1 MKQLFEFLNKS
12 VTEYQACNN
21 IVEILKN
28 NGFEYLDPALKWNL
42 KNGGNY
48 FTTKDQ
54 SSVIAFKMG
63 QKLSSK
69 SFNIVASHLD
79 SPNLK
84 IKPNGV
90 INKPNYTSL
99 NTEVYGGPI
108 LSTWLDRPL
117 SIAGRIFVKTENGLK
132 TELVN
137 IDEDLL
143 VIPNVC
149 IHLKKDTDI
158 NPQRDLLPLASLIK
172 YESVNEILEKKLGI
186 NKDTIVSYDLS
197 VYNRDQAKLVGVDQD
212 LFVSPRID
220 NLECAYSSL
229 QAFIASKNDDKIN
242 VYASFNNEEVG
253 STTKQGAA
261 STFLKEVLTRIVGN
275 NEEYYQALAN
285 SFLVSADNAH
295 AVHPN
300 RPDLA
305 DPTNQVFMNKGIV
318 IKHNANQRYTTDALS
333 NAYFKLVCDKA
344 SAKYQHYTNRSD
356 QRGGGT
362 LGSISST
369 QVSIP
374 SVDIGLAQLAMH
386 SCLETAGVDDY
397 KEMVKALTVFY
408 NTDFK
413 VKDDSITM

>member
-1 MKQLFEFLNKS
+1 MKQFFEFLNKS
-12 VTEYQACNN
+12 VNEYLACSN
-21 IVEILKN
+21 ICKILKEQ
-28 NGFEYLDPALKWNL
+28 GFEYLDPASKWNL

-63 QKLSSK
+63 QKLDSK
-69 SFNIVASHLD
+69 SFNIVSSHLD

-84 IKPNGV
+84 IKPNG
-90 INKPNYTSL
+90 IISKPNYTSL

-117 SIAGRIFVKTENGLK
+117 SIAGRVFVKSESGIK
-132 TELVN
+132 AELIN

-143 VIPNVC
+143 IIPNVC

-158 NPQRDLLPLASLIK
+158 NPQRDLLPLAGLTK
-172 YESVNEILEKKLGI
+172 YESVNEILEHKLGI
-186 NKDTIVSYDLS
+186 NKDTIMSYDLS
-197 VYNRDQAKLVGVDQD
+197 VYNRDQAKLVGVDKE

-220 NLECAYSSL
+220 NLECAYTSL
-229 QAFIASKNDDKIN
+229 QAFLNSNNDSKIN

-275 NEEYYQALAN
+275 TEEYYQALAN

-300 RPDLA
+300 RGDLA
-305 DPTNQVFMNKGIV
+305 DPTNQVFMNKGVV

-333 NAYFKLVCDKA
+333 NAYFKLVCDNVH
-344 SAKYQHYTNRSD
+344 AKYQHYTNRSD
-356 QRGGGT
+356 QRGGST

-386 SCLETAGVDDY
+386 SSLETAGVEDFN
-397 KEMVKALTVFY
+397 EMIKALTSFY
-408 NTDFK
+408 NANFK
-413 VKDDSITM
+413 VENDQIKM

>member
-1 MKQLFEFLNKS
+1 MKQFFEFLNKS
-12 VTEYQACNN
+12 VNEYYACQN
-21 IVEILKN
+21 IVDILKS
-28 NGFEYLDPALKWNL
+28 NGFEYLDPSSNWNL
-42 KNGGNY
+42 NNGGNY

-63 QKLSSK
+63 QNFNST

-90 INKPNYTSL
+90 ISKPNYTSL

-117 SIAGRIFVKTENGLK
+117 SIAGRVFIKTENGIK
-132 TELVN
+132 SELVN
-137 IDEDLL
+137 IEEDLL

-149 IHLKKDTDI
+149 IHLKKDSDI
-158 NPQRDLLPLASLIK
+158 NPQRDLLPLASLSK
-172 YESVNEILEKKLGI
+172 YESVNEILEKKLGL
-186 NKDTIVSYDLS
+186 NKESILSYDLS
-197 VYNRDQAKLVGVDQD
+197 VYNRDEAKLIGVDRE
-212 LFVSPRID
+212 LFSAPRID

-229 QAFIASKNDDKIN
+229 QAFLASNNDNKIN

-261 STFLKEVLTRIVGN
+261 STFLKEVLSRIVGN
-275 NEEYYQALAN
+275 SEEYYKALAN

-318 IKHNANQRYTTDALS
+318 IKHNANQRYTTDAFS
-333 NAYFKLVCDKA
+333 NAYFKLICE
-344 SAKYQHYTNRSD
+344 SANALYQHYTNRSD

-374 SVDIGLAQLAMH
+374 SCDIGLAQLAMH
-386 SCLETAGVDDY
+386 SALEVAGVDDY
-397 KEMVKALTVFY
+397 QEMVKALTKFY
-408 NTDFK
+408 NANFK
-413 VKDDSITM
+413 VEDNNIKM

>member
-1 MKQLFEFLNKS
+1 MKQFFEFLNKS
-12 VTEYQACNN
+12 VNEYLACSN
-21 IVEILKN
+21 ICKILKEQ
-28 NGFEYLDPALKWNL
+28 GFEYLDPASKWNL

-54 SSVIAFKMG
+54 SSVIDFKMG
-63 QKLSSK
+63 QKLDSK
-69 SFNIVASHLD
+69 SFNIVSSHLD

-84 IKPNGV
+84 IKPNG
-90 INKPNYTSL
+90 IITKPNYTSL

-117 SIAGRIFVKTENGLK
+117 SIAGRVFVKTESGIK
-132 TELVN
+132 AELIN

-143 VIPNVC
+143 IIPNVC
-149 IHLKKDTDI
+149 IHLKKDNDI
-158 NPQRDLLPLASLIK
+158 NPQRDLLPLAGLTK
-172 YESVNEILEKKLGI
+172 YESVNEILEHKLGI
-186 NKDTIVSYDLS
+186 NKDTIMSYDLS
-197 VYNRDQAKLVGVDQD
+197 VYNRDQAKLVGVDKE

-220 NLECAYSSL
+220 NLECAYTSL
-229 QAFIASKNDDKIN
+229 QAFLNSNNDSKIN

-275 NEEYYQALAN
+275 TEEYYQALAN

-300 RPDLA
+300 RGDLA

-333 NAYFKLVCDKA
+333 NAYFQLVCA
-344 SAKYQHYTNRSD
+344 NAHAKYQHYTNRSD
-356 QRGGGT
+356 QRGGST

-386 SCLETAGVDDY
+386 SSLETAGVEDFN
-397 KEMVKALTVFY
+397 EMIKALTSFY
-408 NTDFK
+408 NANFK
-413 VKDDSITM
+413 VENDQIKM

>member
-28 NGFEYLDPALKWNL
+28 NGFEYLDPATKWNL

-48 FTTKDQ
+48 FTIKDQ

-63 QKLSSK
+63 QKLDSK

-90 INKPNYTSL
+90 ITKQNYTSL

-117 SIAGRIFVKTENGLK
+117 SIAGRVFVKTENGLK
-132 TELVN
+132 SLLVN

-158 NPQRDLLPLASLIK
+158 NPQRDLLPLASLSK
-172 YESVNEILEKKLGI
+172 YESVNEILEKKLAI
-186 NKDTIVSYDLS
+186 DKETIVSYDLS
-197 VYNRDQAKLVGVDQD
+197 VYNREQAKLVGVDQE

-229 QAFIASKNDDKIN
+229 VAFLDSNNENKIN

-261 STFLKEVLTRIVGN
+261 STFLKEVLFRIIGN
-275 NEEYYQALAN
+275 SEEYYQALQN

-295 AVHPN
+295 AIHPN

-333 NAYFKLVCDKA
+333 NAYFKMICEKGNA
-344 SAKYQHYTNRSD
+344 SYQHYTNRSD

-386 SCLETAGVDDY
+386 SALETAGILDY
-397 KEMVKALTVFY
+397 KEMVKALTCFY
-408 NTDFK
+408 NANFK
-413 VKDDSITM
+413 RNNDMIEM

>member
-1 MKQLFEFLNKS
+1 MKQLFEFLDKS
-12 VTEYQACNN
+12 VTEYQACQN
-21 IVEILKN
+21 IVEILKEH
-28 NGFEYLDPALKWNL
+28 GFEYLDPSLKWNL

-84 IKPNGV
+84 IKPNG
-90 INKPNYTSL
+90 IITKPNYTSL

-108 LSTWLDRPL
+108 LSSWLDRPL
-117 SIAGRIFVKTENGLK
+117 SIAGRVFVKGENGIK
-132 TELVN
+132 VELVN

-149 IHLKKDTDI
+149 IHLKKDNEI
-158 NPQRDLLPLASLIK
+158 NPQRDLLPLASLTK

-186 NKDTIVSYDLS
+186 NKDTIISYDLS
-197 VYNRDQAKLVGVDQD
+197 VYNRDQAKLVGIDKE

-229 QAFIASKNDDKIN
+229 LAFIESNNDEKIN

-253 STTKQGAA
+253 STTKQGAQ

-275 NEEYYQALAN
+275 GEEYYQALAN

-305 DPTNQVFMNKGIV
+305 DPTNQVFMNKGVV

-333 NAYFKLVCDKA
+333 NAYFKMICESVNA
-344 SAKYQHYTNRSD
+344 NYQHYTNRSD
-356 QRGGGT
+356 QRGGST

-386 SCLETAGVDDY
+386 SCLETAGTDDF
-397 KEMVKALTVFY
+397 KEMVKALTAFY
-408 NTDFK
+408 NANFRK
-413 VKDDSITM
+413 KDSNITM

>member
-1 MKQLFEFLNKS
+1 MKQFFEFLNKS
-12 VTEYQACNN
+12 VNEYLACSN
-21 IVEILKN
+21 ICKILKEQ
-28 NGFEYLDPALKWNL
+28 GFEYLDPASKWNL

-63 QKLSSK
+63 QKLDSK
-69 SFNIVASHLD
+69 SFNIVSSHLD

-84 IKPNGV
+84 IKPNG
-90 INKPNYTSL
+90 IITKPNYTSL

-117 SIAGRIFVKTENGLK
+117 SIAGRVFVKTESGIK
-132 TELVN
+132 AELIN

-143 VIPNVC
+143 IIPNVC
-149 IHLKKDTDI
+149 IHLKKDNDI
-158 NPQRDLLPLASLIK
+158 NPQRDLLPLAGLTK
-172 YESVNEILEKKLGI
+172 YESVNEILEHKLGI
-186 NKDTIVSYDLS
+186 NKDTIMSYDLS
-197 VYNRDQAKLVGVDQD
+197 VYNRDQAKLVGVDKE

-220 NLECAYSSL
+220 NLECAYTSL
-229 QAFIASKNDDKIN
+229 QAFLNSNNDSKIN

-275 NEEYYQALAN
+275 TEEYYQALAN

-300 RPDLA
+300 RGDLA

-333 NAYFKLVCDKA
+333 NAYFQLVCDNA
-344 SAKYQHYTNRSD
+344 HAKYQHYTNRSD
-356 QRGGGT
+356 QRGGST

-386 SCLETAGVDDY
+386 SSLETAGVEDFN
-397 KEMVKALTVFY
+397 EMIKALTSFY
-408 NTDFK
+408 NANFK
-413 VKDDSITM
+413 VENDQIKM

>member
-1 MKQLFEFLNKS
+1 MNQFFEFFNKS
-12 VTEYQACNN
+12 VNEYLACSN
-21 IVEILKN
+21 ICKILKEQ
-28 NGFEYLDPALKWNL
+28 GFEYLDPASKWNL

-63 QKLSSK
+63 QKLDSK
-69 SFNIVASHLD
+69 SFNIVSSHLD

-84 IKPNGV
+84 IKPNG
-90 INKPNYTSL
+90 IITKPNYTSL

-117 SIAGRIFVKTENGLK
+117 SIAGRVFVKTESGIK
-132 TELVN
+132 AELIN

-143 VIPNVC
+143 IIPNVC

-158 NPQRDLLPLASLIK
+158 NPQRDLLPLAGLTK
-172 YESVNEILEKKLGI
+172 YESVNEILEHKLGI
-186 NKDTIVSYDLS
+186 NKDTIMSYDLS
-197 VYNRDQAKLVGVDQD
+197 VYNRDQAKLVGVDKE

-220 NLECAYSSL
+220 NLECAYTSL
-229 QAFIASKNDDKIN
+229 QAFLNSNNDSKIN

-275 NEEYYQALAN
+275 TEEYYQALSN
-285 SFLVSADNAH
+285 SCLVSAVIAH

-300 RPDLA
+300 RGDLA

-333 NAYFKLVCDKA
+333 NAYFQLVCA
-344 SAKYQHYTNRSD
+344 NAHAKYQQYTNRSD
-356 QRGGGT
+356 QEEEVH
-362 LGSISST
+362 L
-369 QVSIP
+369 V
-374 SVDIGLAQLAMH
+374 QLVQ
-386 SCLETAGVDDY
+386 L
-397 KEMVKALTVFY
+397 KLVFLQLILVLH
-408 NTDFK
+408 NLQC
-413 VKDDSITM
+413 ILL

>member
-1 MKQLFEFLNKS
+1 MKQFFEFLNKS
-12 VTEYQACNN
+12 VTEYQACSN
-21 IVEILKN
+21 ICHILKD
-28 NGFEYLDPALKWNL
+28 NGFEYLDPASKWNL
-42 KNGGNY
+42 KKGGNY

-54 SSVIAFKMG
+54 SSVIAFKIG
-63 QKLSSK
+63 QKLNSK
-69 SFNIVASHLD
+69 SFNIVSSHLD

-84 IKPNGV
+84 IKPNG
-90 INKPNYTSL
+90 IITKPNYTSL

-117 SIAGRIFVKTENGLK
+117 SIAGRVFVRTENGIK
-132 TELVN
+132 AELVN

-149 IHLKKDTDI
+149 IHLKKDNDI
-158 NPQRDLLPLASLIK
+158 NPQRDLLPLAGLTK
-172 YESVNEILEKKLGI
+172 YESVNEILENKLGI
-186 NKDTIVSYDLS
+186 NKDNIMSYDLS
-197 VYNRDQAKLVGVDQD
+197 VYNRDQAKLVGVDKE

-229 QAFIASKNDDKIN
+229 QAFLNSNNESKIN

-261 STFLKEVLTRIVGN
+261 STFLKEVLSRIVGN
-275 NEEYYQALAN
+275 NEDYYQALAN

-305 DPTNQVFMNKGIV
+305 DPTNQVFMNKGVV

-333 NAYFKLVCDKA
+333 NAYFKLVCDNVN
-344 SAKYQHYTNRSD
+344 AKYQHYTNRSD
-356 QRGGGT
+356 QRGGST

-386 SCLETAGVDDY
+386 SCLETAGVEDFN
-397 KEMVKALTVFY
+397 EMIKALTSFY
-408 NTDFK
+408 NANFK
-413 VKDDSITM
+413 VENDQIKM

>member
-1 MKQLFEFLNKS
+1 MKQLFDFLNKS
-12 VTEYQACNN
+12 VNEYFACNN

-28 NGFEYLDPALKWNL
+28 NGFEYLDPASKWDL

-63 QKLSSK
+63 QKLDSK

-90 INKPNYTSL
+90 ITKPNYTSL

-117 SIAGRIFVKTENGLK
+117 SIAGRVFVKTKEGLK
-132 TELVN
+132 SILVN

-149 IHLKKDTDI
+149 IHLKKDSDI
-158 NPQRDLLPLASLIK
+158 NPQRDLLPLASLSK
-172 YESVNEILEKKLGI
+172 YESVNEILEKKLLI
-186 NKDTIVSYDLS
+186 EKDTIVSYDLS
-197 VYNRDQAKLVGVDQD
+197 VYNRDQAKLVGVDKE
-212 LFVSPRID
+212 LFISPRID
-220 NLECAYSSL
+220 NLECAHASL
-229 QAFIASKNDDKIN
+229 QAFLESNNENKIN
-242 VYASFNNEEVG
+242 VYAAFNNEEVG

-261 STFLKEVLTRIVGN
+261 STFLKEVLFRIIGN

-295 AVHPN
+295 AIHPN

-305 DPTNQVFMNKGIV
+305 DPTNQVYMNKGVV

-333 NAYFKLVCDKA
+333 NAYFKMICEKTNA
-344 SAKYQHYTNRSD
+344 SYQHYTNRSD

-386 SCLETAGVDDY
+386 SALETAGVLDY
-397 KEMVKALTVFY
+397 KEMIKALASFY
-408 NTDFK
+408 NANFK
-413 VKDDSITM
+413 REFDNIKM

>member
-1 MKQLFEFLNKS
+1 MKQLFDFLNKS
-12 VTEYQACNN
+12 VTEYQACQN
-21 IVEILKN
+21 IVDILKEH
-28 NGFEYLDPALKWNL
+28 GFEYLDPSLKWNL

-90 INKPNYTSL
+90 ISKPNYTSL

-117 SIAGRIFVKTENGLK
+117 SIAGRIFVKTENGM
-132 TELVN
+132 TSQLVN

-158 NPQRDLLPLASLIK
+158 NPQRDLLPLASLTK

-186 NKDTIVSYDLS
+186 NKDTIISYDLS
-197 VYNRDQAKLVGVDQD
+197 VYNRDEAKLIGVDKE

-229 QAFIASKNDDKIN
+229 QAFIESNNDDKIN

-261 STFLKEVLTRIVGN
+261 STFLKEVLSRIVDN
-275 NEEYYQALAN
+275 SEEYYQALAN

-295 AVHPN
+295 AIHPN

-305 DPTNQVFMNKGIV
+305 DPTNQVSMNKGVV

-333 NAYFKLVCDKA
+333 NAFFKLVCDNA
-344 SAKYQHYTNRSD
+344 GAKYQHYTNRSD

-386 SCLETAGVDDY
+386 SCLETAGVCDFE
-397 KEMVKALTVFY
+397 EMVKALKSFY
-408 NTDFK
+408 NSNFK
-413 VKDDSITM
+413 IQENKITM

>member
-28 NGFEYLDPALKWNL
+28 NGFEYLDPATKWNL
-42 KNGGNY
+42 KKGGNY
-48 FTTKDQ
+48 FTIKDQ

-63 QKLSSK
+63 QKLDSK

-90 INKPNYTSL
+90 IIKQNYTSL

-117 SIAGRIFVKTENGLK
+117 SIAGRVFVKTENGLK
-132 TELVN
+132 SLLVN

-158 NPQRDLLPLASLIK
+158 NPQRDLLPLASLSK
-172 YESVNEILEKKLGI
+172 YESVNEILEKKLAI
-186 NKDTIVSYDLS
+186 DKETIVSYDLS
-197 VYNRDQAKLVGVDQD
+197 VYNRDQAKLVGVDQE

-229 QAFIASKNDDKIN
+229 VAFLDSNNENKIN

-261 STFLKEVLTRIVGN
+261 STFLKEVLFRIIGN
-275 NEEYYQALAN
+275 NEEYYQALQN

-295 AVHPN
+295 AIHPN

-333 NAYFKLVCDKA
+333 NAYFKMICEKGNA
-344 SAKYQHYTNRSD
+344 CYQHYTNRSD

-386 SCLETAGVDDY
+386 SALETAGILDY
-397 KEMVKALTVFY
+397 KEMVKALTCFY
-408 NTDFK
+408 NANFK
-413 VKDDSITM
+413 RNDDMIEM